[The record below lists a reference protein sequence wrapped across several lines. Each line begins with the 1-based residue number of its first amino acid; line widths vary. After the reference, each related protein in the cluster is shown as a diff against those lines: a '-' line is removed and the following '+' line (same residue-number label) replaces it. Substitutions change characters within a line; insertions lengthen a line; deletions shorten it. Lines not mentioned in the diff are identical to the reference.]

1 MNLKGRRWLVP
12 EVVQTSAMDCGPAAL
27 KCLLGGFGIPV
38 NYGRLREAC
47 QTDVD
52 GTSIDTMEEIAVQL
66 GLEAEQIMV
75 PPDYLLL
82 EETNALPAI
91 AVVALPTGMT
101 HFVLV
106 WRKHGPLLQA
116 MDPGAGRRWLTPERL
131 LSSLHLHT
139 QLVPLTDW
147 RDWATSEKF
156 LRPLRRKLS
165 DLGCSRRQTSNLTE
179 RAAADNEWRPLAT
192 LEASVRTVE
201 ALVLSR
207 SLRKGSEASR
217 LVEKLVGDLRATD
230 DYSKASPIPSHFW
243 SVQAAPPAEDGSERI
258 YFRGAVLVHASGRRR
273 EGARKP
279 VPLSEQRLPEE
290 EKSNL
295 VVSPEISAA
304 LEQPQTE
311 PYVELFRL
319 LKVDGLLAPASIL
332 SALLLASIGVMIEAL
347 LFRGLLDLAH
357 KLGAPV
363 QRMLMICAAAL
374 FVAGMLA
381 LEFPVASGLLRIGRK
396 LEARL
401 RIAFQEKIPRL
412 GDRYFNSRLKSD
424 MAARYH
430 QIHHI
435 RLLPELGGRLVRSTF
450 ELLFT
455 ATGII
460 WIDPGAAVLI
470 IMMILVCVGLN
481 LAMQPA
487 LGERDMRVQN
497 HAGALSC
504 YYLDAFLGLV
514 PLRAHRA
521 EHSFRRRH
529 EEQLGEWMHAEFS
542 VQRLVVWIE
551 GLQFVS
557 GFGLAAWILV
567 NHISRSGDFASVLL
581 LVYWALN
588 LPFIGQDIAEVAY
601 QYPVL
606 RNKTLRLLEPL
617 SAPGGE
623 ANETSRSVAAP
634 VARTRLSQG
643 KASEAAA
650 SEKTFAGVSA
660 VFENVS
666 VRVAGHMVL
675 ENVDLELSPGS
686 HVAIVGPSGAG
697 KSSLLGLL
705 LGWYRPA
712 GGRILVDG
720 APLTEQILDQLR
732 ERIAWVDPA
741 VQLWNRTLFEN
752 LLFGAGAGTVPE
764 PELLKS
770 ADLHGLLKKLPA
782 GLQTEL
788 GENGG
793 LVSGG
798 EGQRVRLGRA
808 LHRRGVGLAILDEPF
823 RGLDRQQRRDL
834 MIRARAYWS
843 NATLLCVTHDVG
855 ETLSFPRVLVV
866 DSGRVVEDGI
876 PEELV
881 RRPDSTYRKLL
892 LAEEE
897 VSEEFWSNNGWQHL
911 QLRDGQ
917 MRPTEKIGA

>member
-1 MNLKGRRWLVP
+1 MKLNRRRWLVP

-27 KCLLGGFGIPV
+27 KCLLEGFGIPV
-38 NYGRLREAC
+38 SYGRLREAC

-82 EETNALPAI
+82 EQTNALPAI
-91 AVVALPTGMT
+91 AVVALPAGAT
-101 HFVLV
+101 HFVLL
-106 WRKHGPLLQA
+106 WRKLGPLVQA
-116 MDPGAGRRWLTPERL
+116 MDPAAGRRWFSRERL
-131 LSSLHLHT
+131 LSSLHIHT
-139 QLVPLTDW
+139 QLAPLADW
-147 RDWATSEKF
+147 REWATSEKF
-156 LRPLRRKLS
+156 LLPLRRKLS
-165 DLGCSRRQTSNLTE
+165 DLGCSNGQTVRLIE
-179 RAAADNEWRPLAT
+179 RAAADNGWRPLAT

-201 ALVLSR
+201 ALVFSR
-207 SLRKGSEASR
+207 SFKRGSEASN
-217 LVEKLVGDLRATD
+217 LVERLFADSLATD
-230 DYSKASPIPSHFW
+230 DHSKSSLIPSHFW
-243 SVQAAPPAEDGSERI
+243 SVKEAPSTADGSAQI
-258 YFRGAVLVHASGRRR
+258 YFRGAVLVHASGRRQVA
-273 EGARKP
+273 ARTLVTKSEP
-279 VPLSEQRLPEE
+279 PSEQER
-290 EKSNL
+290 SDAA
-295 VVSPEISAA
+295 VSPEISAA
-304 LEQPQTE
+304 LEQPQAE

-319 LKVDGLLAPASIL
+319 LKVDGVLTPACIA
-332 SALLLASIGVMIEAL
+332 SALLFASVGVMVEAL

-363 QRMLMICAAAL
+363 QRMVMIGAAVL
-374 FVAGMLA
+374 FVAGMLM
-381 LEFPVASGLLRIGRK
+381 LEFPIASGLLRIGRK

-401 RIAFQEKIPRL
+401 RIAFQETIPRL
-412 GDRYFNSRLKSD
+412 GDRYFHSRLNSD
-424 MAARYH
+424 MAGRYH

-435 RLLPELGGRLVRSTF
+435 RLLPEFGGQLVRSIF

-455 ATGII
+455 ATGVV
-460 WIDPGAAVLI
+460 WLDPAAALPVLAI
-470 IMMILVCVGLN
+470 VVLSVGLN

-487 LGERDMRVQN
+487 LAERDMRVQN

-521 EHSFRRRH
+521 EHAFRRRH
-529 EEQLGEWMHAEFS
+529 EGQLGEWTQAEFS
-542 VQRLVVWIE
+542 VQRLVVWVE
-551 GLQFVS
+551 ALQFFS
-557 GFGLAAWILV
+557 GFGLAAWILLD
-567 NHISRSGDFASVLL
+567 HISRSRDFASILL
-581 LVYWALN
+581 LVYWTLN
-588 LPFIGQDIAEVAY
+588 LPFISQEIAEVAW

-617 SAPGGE
+617 SAPLE
-623 ANETSRSVAAP
+623 TANDEPHRVAATF
-634 VARTRLSQG
+634 VSKKSSSE
-643 KASEAAA
+643 KAS
-650 SEKTFAGVSA
+650 AGVTA

-666 VRVAGHMVL
+666 VRLAGHLVL
-675 ENVDLELSPGS
+675 EEIDLELSAGS
-686 HVAIVGPSGAG
+686 HVAVVGPSGAG

-712 GGRILVDG
+712 TGQISVDG
-720 APLTEQILDQLR
+720 APLSEDVLNELR
-732 ERIAWVDPA
+732 EQIAWVDPA

-752 LLFGAGAGTVPE
+752 LLFGANTGGVPQ
-764 PELLKS
+764 PELVKS
-770 ADLHGLLKKLPA
+770 AELHGLLRKLPA

-808 LHRRGVGLAILDEPF
+808 LHRRGVRLAILDEPF

-834 MIRARAYWS
+834 MNRARKHWS
-843 NATLLCVTHDVG
+843 DATLLCVTHDVG

-866 DSGRVVEDGI
+866 DSGRIVEDDS

-897 VSEEFWSNNGWQHL
+897 VREGLWSNDGWQQLH
-911 QLRDGQ
+911 LRDGQ
-917 MRPTEKIGA
+917 LRPTERVGA

>member
-1 MNLKGRRWLVP
+1 MNLKRRRWLVP

-27 KCLLGGFGIPV
+27 KCLLEGFGIPV
-38 NYGRLREAC
+38 SYGRLREAC

-66 GLEAEQIMV
+66 GLEAEQIML
-75 PPDYLLL
+75 PPDYVLL

-91 AVVALPTGMT
+91 TVVALPTGMT

-106 WRKHGPLLQA
+106 WRKHGPLVQA
-116 MDPGAGRRWLTPERL
+116 MDPAAGRRWLNHERL

-139 QLVPLTDW
+139 QLAPLVDW
-147 RDWATSEKF
+147 KEWATSEKF
-156 LRPLRRKLS
+156 LKPLRRKLS
-165 DLGCSRRQTSNLTE
+165 DLGCSNNQTLRLTE
-179 RAAADNEWRPLAT
+179 RAAADPQWRSLAT

-201 ALVLSR
+201 ALVFSR
-207 SLRKGSEASR
+207 SLRHGSEASN
-217 LVEKLVGDLRATD
+217 LVEKLFTDSLATD
-230 DYSKASPIPSHFW
+230 DHAKASLIPSHFW
-243 SVQAAPPAEDGSERI
+243 SVKEAPSTEDGIAQI
-258 YFRGAVLVHASGRRR
+258 YFRGAVLVHASGRRQ
-273 EGARKP
+273 ESDRKFVTIP
-279 VPLSEQRLPEE
+279 AEE
-290 EKSNL
+290 SSDAA
-295 VVSPEISAA
+295 VSPEIVAA
-304 LEQPQTE
+304 LEQPQAE
-311 PYVELFRL
+311 PYLELVRL
-319 LKVDGLLAPASIL
+319 LKADGVLTPACITAALLA
-332 SALLLASIGVMIEAL
+332 ASIGVMIEAL

-363 QRMLMICAAAL
+363 QRIVMIGAAVL
-374 FVAGMLA
+374 FVGGMLT
-381 LEFPVASGLLRIGRK
+381 LEFPVASGMLRVGRK

-401 RIAFQEKIPRL
+401 RIAFQERIPRL
-412 GDRYFNSRLKSD
+412 GDRYFHSRLNSD
-424 MAARYH
+424 MAERYH

-435 RLLPELGGRLVRSTF
+435 RLLPELGGQLVRSTF

-455 ATGII
+455 GASVI
-460 WIDPGAAVLI
+460 WLDPGAAPLVIVLV
-470 IMMILVCVGLN
+470 LLSVGIN

-487 LGERDMRVQN
+487 LAERDMRVRN
-497 HAGALSC
+497 HEGALSC

-521 EHSFRRRH
+521 EHAFRRRH
-529 EEQLGEWMHAEFS
+529 EVQLGEWVRAAFS
-542 VQRLVVWIE
+542 VERLVVWVE
-551 GLQFVS
+551 ALQFFS
-557 GFGLAAWILV
+557 GFGLAAWILLD
-567 NHISRSGDFASVLL
+567 HISRSGDFASILL
-581 LVYWALN
+581 LVYWTLN
-588 LPFIGQDIAEVAY
+588 LPFIGQEIAEVAW
-601 QYPVL
+601 QYPTL

-617 SAPGGE
+617 SAPLDLRNKEGH
-623 ANETSRSVAAP
+623 RLAP
-634 VARTRLSQG
+634 TLTTKR
-643 KASEAAA
+643 ASP
-650 SEKTFAGVSA
+650 EKTFAGVTV

-666 VRVAGHMVL
+666 VRLAGHVVL
-675 ENVDLELSPGS
+675 EEVDLELTPGS
-686 HVAIVGPSGAG
+686 HVAVVGPSGAG

-712 GGRILVDG
+712 AGRILVDG
-720 APLTEQILDQLR
+720 APLTDEVLNELR
-732 ERIAWVDPA
+732 EQTAWVDPA

-752 LLFGAGAGTVPE
+752 LVFGASAGTVPE

-770 ADLHGLLKKLPA
+770 AELHGLLKKLPA

-808 LHRRGVGLAILDEPF
+808 LHRRHARLAILDEPF

-834 MIRARAYWS
+834 MNRARKYWS

-866 DSGRVVEDGI
+866 NSGRVVEDGP

-881 RRPDSTYRKLL
+881 RQPDSIYRKLL

-897 VSEEFWSNNGWQHL
+897 VREELWSNNSWQQLHL
-911 QLRDGQ
+911 QNGQ
-917 MRPTEKIGA
+917 LRPTEKVGT